1 MMRRVNENRKRGS
14 VAFLDIETTGLNPNL
29 SKITVIGIGKSN
41 GEVTQLIGAGVTKGN
56 LQKAL
61 QGVKK
66 IVTYNG
72 EKFDFPFIEK
82 YVGIN
87 LKRRHES
94 EDLMYKCWEHNLYGG
109 FKEVEEKLGI
119 SRSSNVNGE
128 KAVQLW
134 NQYKRYG
141 NKKALKD
148 LIEYNKEDVLNLAK
162 LRKKLGHKKHRSKSG
177 KHHIMKKC

>member
-1 MMRRVNENRKRGS
+1 MKNRKRNS
-14 VAFLDIETTGLNPNL
+14 TVFLDIETTGLNPNQ

-41 GEVTQLIGAGVTKGN
+41 GKVTQLIGAGVTNGN

-72 EKFDFPFIEK
+72 ERFDFPFIEK
-82 YVGIN
+82 HLGIDI
-87 LKRRHES
+87 KERHES
-94 EDLMYKCWEHNLYGG
+94 EDLMYKCWEHNLDGG
-109 FKEVEEKLGI
+109 LKKVEKKLGI

-162 LRKKLGHKKHRSKSG
+162 LRKKLEHKKHRSKSG
-177 KHHIMKKC
+177 KHRMKKC